1 MSCLNLDEE
10 NKNFANFIASETVEV
25 VFLQNKLS
33 IHIETVNIY
42 YEILNTNVS
51 IYYFLQQQQQQDKTK
66 KLSMWHS
73 ALMIPF

>member
-1 MSCLNLDEE
+1 MDEE

-73 ALMIPF
+73 ALMIPC

>member
-1 MSCLNLDEE
+1 MDEE
-10 NKNFANFIASETVEV
+10 NKNVANFIASETVEV

-51 IYYFLQQQQQQDKTK
+51 VYYFLQQQQQQDKTK
-66 KLSMWHS
+66 KMSMWHS